1 MEFLE
6 PKHKRGMGNGELTYL
21 KTKFLKFVF
30 LFKACMQVWAVK
42 MGLGKG
48 GHANQNYPNII
59 LF

>member
-1 MEFLE
+1 
-6 PKHKRGMGNGELTYL
+6 MGNGELTYL

-48 GHANQNYPNII
+48 GHANQNYASGPRMQMRIA
-59 LF
+59 L